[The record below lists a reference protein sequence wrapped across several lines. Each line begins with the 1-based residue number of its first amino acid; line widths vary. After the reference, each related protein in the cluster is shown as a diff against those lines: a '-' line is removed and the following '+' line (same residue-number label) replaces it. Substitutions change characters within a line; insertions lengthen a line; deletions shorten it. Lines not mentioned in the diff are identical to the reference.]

1 MVNGGAVP
9 EVMPKSSR
17 RSGAEVALLGARGR
31 LSAVGG
37 LVHAAGEDDRMN
49 NERPLFQHPP
59 WMVGIML
66 ILGVMSLLVGL
77 TIDPFWLVM
86 GGPAILTLVV
96 YIGARVALS
105 IRLRRRPMAPG
116 PDADELRGDALSQW
130 VSQDEEG
137 GPEPGS
143 THDPDR

>member
-1 MVNGGAVP
+1 
-9 EVMPKSSR
+9 
-17 RSGAEVALLGARGR
+17 
-31 LSAVGG
+31 
-37 LVHAAGEDDRMN
+37 MN
-49 NERPLFQHPP
+49 NERPLFQHPS

-66 ILGVMSLLVGL
+66 VLGVMSLLVGL

-96 YIGARVALS
+96 YIWARVALS
-105 IRLRRRPMAPG
+105 IRLRRRSMAPG
-116 PDADELRGDALSQW
+116 PDADELRGDAHSQW

-137 GPEPGS
+137 GAAPGS

>member
-1 MVNGGAVP
+1 
-9 EVMPKSSR
+9 MPKSSR
-17 RSGAEVALLGARGR
+17 RSGAEVAVLGARGK

-116 PDADELRGDALSQW
+116 PDADELRGDAHSQW

-143 THDPDR
+143 THGPDR